1 MSVTSTPGLRV
12 CVFRPPSAGVLLL
25 PPVTP
30 THPHTHTRTQSYTYP
45 NVLDVLMLLEILAL
59 LMARLPRIT
68 PSATALCNPN
78 ENSCYIL
85 NSQGDAGCLHY
96 HPFTPFSPLY
106 SYLTLRC
113 QIQIHFSEK
122 KVHSEIP
129 TKQENALNPANTR
142 TV

>member
-1 MSVTSTPGLRV
+1 MCV
-12 CVFRPPSAGVLLL
+12 CVCVSTSLCGRPTSPPS
-25 PPVTP
+25 VTP
-30 THPHTHTRTQSYTYP
+30 THTHTHIHP

-59 LMARLPRIT
+59 LMPRLPRIT

-85 NSQGDAGCLHY
+85 NSHGDAGCLAIIL
-96 HPFTPFSPLY
+96 SLLSDSN

-129 TKQENALNPANTR
+129 MKQENALNPAEMR
-142 TV
+142 HCVSFAV